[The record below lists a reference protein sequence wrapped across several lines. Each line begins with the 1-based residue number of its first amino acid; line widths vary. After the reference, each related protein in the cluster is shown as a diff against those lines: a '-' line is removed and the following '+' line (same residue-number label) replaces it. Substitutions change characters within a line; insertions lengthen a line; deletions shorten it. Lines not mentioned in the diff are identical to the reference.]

1 MKTALVINPL
11 ANHGQSEHLI
21 EGINSLIREFDD
33 PVILMTERPGHAV
46 ELAREAVDKGA
57 ELMIAVGGDGT
68 VHETVNGMV
77 EGGKS
82 KATLGIIPIGSGND
96 LAFGMGY
103 SKDLNEAVST
113 VYKGRRQW
121 IDLARLEDDQGRS
134 RLATNGIGIGFD
146 ATVTIQSR
154 TITRIHGFP
163 MYALA
168 TLRTIALYFQAP
180 KARIHFDDELVEQQI
195 LLLAIGLGPRVGGGF
210 YLTPDALHDDDLL
223 DSCTVNPVS
232 RPTMLSMLP
241 RVMRGSHTTSKH
253 VKMCRSLVVDIE
265 SELPLPIH
273 VDGEIFAYPDDNVRR
288 LTVTSLA
295 KGLPVMTPVV

>member
-21 EGINSLIREFDD
+21 EGITSLIREFDD

-77 EGGKS
+77 DGGKS
-82 KATLGIIPIGSGND
+82 EATLGIIPIGSGND

-180 KARIHFDDELVEQQI
+180 QVRMRFDDELVEQQI

-253 VKMCRSLVVDIE
+253 VKMRRSHVVDIE